1 MSTQALGADLAKHT
15 PAMQQFLRIKAEHP
29 NSLVFF
35 RMGDFYE
42 LFFEDAEKAARI
54 LDITLTQR
62 GQSAGNPIKM
72 AGVPYHAAEQY
83 LAKLVK
89 NGESV
94 AIAEQ
99 IGDPATSKGPVERRV
114 VRVITP
120 GTVTDSALMS
130 DRQDAPLLAIV
141 PGKKNWGLAW
151 LTITSGSLRLTQ
163 CSAEELPQY
172 LARIGAA
179 ELLCPLESGTSIK
192 ETLRESHGADVH
204 LGGQTIPDWVWTPDE
219 GERRLMELFQT
230 SSLQGLGIDD
240 LDKYAVALS
249 AVAAVLAYGANT
261 QGLGWHGKLPHIQQ
275 CQVEDDQSYVG
286 IDAAT
291 RRNLEITETLR
302 GETDPTLFSLL
313 DTCSS
318 AMGSRLLRHWLHHPI
333 RDQVVVTNRHVA
345 IETLLAHPFVL
356 ADVQQ
361 TLKQVADVER
371 ISTRLALGSARPR
384 DLSSLRD
391 TLASLPTLATLLNPL
406 GGQSVTLA
414 KLAEVLACPPPV
426 LDLLQRAI
434 APEPSVVIREGGVI
448 ADGYNAE
455 LDELRHLGDD
465 CGQFLLDLET
475 RERAR
480 TGIAN
485 LRVEFNKVHGFFIEV
500 TNGQADKVPEDY
512 RRRQTLKNAERYI
525 TPELKAFEDKALSA
539 KERSF
544 ALEKQLYDELLVEL
558 QAHVLA
564 CQTTAAALAQTD
576 VLATLAERAQTLAWV
591 RPQLSDQAGI
601 NIKAGRHPVVENQLA
616 KRSESFAPNDVLFDN
631 SRRMLL
637 ITGPNM
643 GGKSTYMRQIAL
655 ITLLAY
661 VGSYVPAVS
670 ATLGPIDRI
679 FTRIGAADDLASGR
693 STFMVEMTEAAAIL
707 HRATAN
713 SLVLMDEIGRGTS
726 TFDGLALAWAIAQ
739 QLLAKNRSWTLFA
752 THYLELASL
761 PSKYPQCANVHL
773 SAVEKGHGIV
783 FLHTVQAGHANQ
795 SYGLQVAQLAG
806 VPQEVIK
813 EARKH
818 LHRLE
823 ETANQESHQADLFSH
838 AADEVIPSVDESSIK
853 AMAFLKEFEAIA
865 LDSLSPKEALDLLYR
880 LKKDIGA

>member
-1 MSTQALGADLAKHT
+1 MNPTELAKHT
-15 PAMQQFLRIKAEHP
+15 PAMQQFLGIKAEHP
-29 NSLVFF
+29 HSLVFF

-42 LFFEDAEKAARI
+42 LFFEDAEKAAKI

-62 GQSAGNPIKM
+62 GQSAGSPIKM
-72 AGVPYHAAEQY
+72 AGIPYHAAEQY

-89 NGESV
+89 AGESV

-99 IGDPATSKGPVERRV
+99 VGDPALSKGPVERRV
-114 VRVITP
+114 MRVITP
-120 GTVTDSALMS
+120 GTLTDSALLS
-130 DRQDAPLLAIV
+130 DREDAPLLALV
-141 PGKKNWGLAW
+141 PGSKKNIWGLAW
-151 LTITSGSLRLTQ
+151 LTITSGQLKLTQ
-163 CSAEELPQY
+163 CASDELAQY
-172 LARIGAA
+172 LARIQAV
-179 ELLCPLESGTSIK
+179 EILCPIGADTALK
-192 ETLRESHGADVH
+192 EILRESHHAEIH
-204 LGGQTIPDWVWTPDE
+204 LSGNSIPDWVWTPDE
-219 GERRLMELFQT
+219 GKRRLTDIFQM
-230 SSLQGLGIDD
+230 SSLQGLGIDNEE
-240 LDKYAVALS
+240 LQAPAL
-249 AVAAVLAYGANT
+249 AAAAAVLAYGANT

-275 CQVEDDQSYVG
+275 CQFEEDQNYIG

-302 GETDPTLFSLL
+302 GESDPTLFSLL
-313 DTCSS
+313 DACSS
-318 AMGSRLLRHWLHHPI
+318 AMGSRLLRHRLHHPLRSQPEVI
-333 RDQVVVTNRHVA
+333 KRHQA

-356 ADVQQ
+356 EEIRL

-371 ISTRLALGSARPR
+371 ISARLALGSARPR

-391 TLASLPTLATLLNPL
+391 TLQALPQLASQLAPLGLASELLNDLSKTLA
-406 GGQSVTLA
+406 S
-414 KLAEVLACPPPV
+414 PPPV

-434 APEPSVVIREGGVI
+434 ALEPSVLIREGGVI
-448 ADGYNAE
+448 ADGYDPE
-455 LDELRHLGDD
+455 LDELRRLGDD
-465 CGQFLLDLET
+465 CGQFLLELEA
-475 RERAR
+475 RERER

-544 ALEKQLYDELLVEL
+544 ALEKQLYDALLNEL
-558 QAHVLA
+558 QSHVAA
-564 CQTTAAALAQTD
+564 CQQVAQALAATD
-576 VLATLAERAQTLAWV
+576 VVATFAERAQTLGWV
-591 RPQLSDQAGI
+591 RPALNDTAGLHI
-601 NIKAGRHPVVENQLA
+601 EAGRHPVVEGQLA
-616 KRSESFAPNDVLFDN
+616 KRSESFAPNDAHFDH

-655 ITLLAY
+655 IVLLAY
-661 VGSYVPAVS
+661 VGSYVPA
-670 ATLGPIDRI
+670 ATCSVGPIDRI

-707 HRATAN
+707 HRATPE

-761 PSKYPQCANVHL
+761 PGKYPQCANVHL

-823 ETANQESHQADLFSH
+823 ESANQESHQADLFSQ
-838 AADEVIPSVDESSIK
+838 SVEPAPTESPELEK
-853 AMAFLKEFEAIA
+853 ALQLQKEIEAIS

-880 LKKDIGA
+880 LKKN